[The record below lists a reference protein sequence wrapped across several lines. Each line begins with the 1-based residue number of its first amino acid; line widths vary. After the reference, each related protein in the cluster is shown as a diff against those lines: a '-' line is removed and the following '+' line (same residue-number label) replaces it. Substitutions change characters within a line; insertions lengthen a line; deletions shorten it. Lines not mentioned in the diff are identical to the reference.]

1 MRRDLHAVGM
11 LTARIVDMVFRK
23 SLAVYEVPLIWCD
36 VSARSSVG
44 SAPVEETMRVIV
56 TYGLRRTRTPDLNS
70 YVCCLWGTLKGE
82 CSMNNPLLLEG
93 GREKAGNFYSK
104 KSC

>member
-11 LTARIVDMVFRK
+11 QTARIVDMVFRK

-44 SAPVEETMRVIV
+44 SAF
-56 TYGLRRTRTPDLNS
+56 
-70 YVCCLWGTLKGE
+70 
-82 CSMNNPLLLEG
+82 LE
-93 GREKAGNFYSK
+93 
-104 KSC
+104 